1 MKIDFEKGGGLI
13 PVIVQDAGTLQV
25 LMLAWMNREALE
37 LTEKTGRAT
46 FFSRSRN
53 KIWVKGETSGNWLNV
68 VSLSVDC
75 DSDTILMKAEPA
87 GPVCHTGSDNCFGE
101 DNENEIWFL
110 RKLDSIIANRKRELP
125 ENSYTTDLFQAGIE
139 KIARKVGEEAVE
151 LIIEALAERDN
162 EFMDEAADLLYHL
175 MVLLRQRDR
184 SIGDLVSVLKRRHA

>member
-1 MKIDFEKGGGLI
+1 M
-13 PVIVQDAGTLQV
+13 VVQDAGTSQV

-37 LTEKTGRAT
+37 LTEKTGKAT

-68 VSLSVDC
+68 VSLSADC
-75 DSDTILMKAEPA
+75 DADTILMKAEPA
-87 GPVCHTGSDNCFGE
+87 GPVCHTGNDTCFGE
-101 DNENEIWFL
+101 GKVNDLWFL
-110 RKLDSIIANRKRELP
+110 RKLDGIIADRKRELP
-125 ENSYTTDLFQAGIE
+125 ENSYTTSLFQAGVE

-151 LIIEALAERDN
+151 LIIEALAERES

-184 SIGDLVSVLKRRHA
+184 SISDLLTVLERRHG